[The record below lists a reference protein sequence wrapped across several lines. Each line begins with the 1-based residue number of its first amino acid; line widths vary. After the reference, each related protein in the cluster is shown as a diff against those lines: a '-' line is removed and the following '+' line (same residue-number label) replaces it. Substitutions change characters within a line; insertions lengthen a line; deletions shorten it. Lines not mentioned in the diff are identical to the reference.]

1 MFRMNDL
8 AGRRALLVEDEGG
21 VALLIEDMLFD
32 LGCELAGSAAR
43 FNRACEMARS
53 AAADF
58 AVLDVNLDGE
68 PAFPVARILRD
79 RKIPFVFST
88 GYGAAG
94 MPLEFNGIPVLTK
107 PFVLEEL
114 RQAIR
119 AALRIAAGPDAT
131 TVPSASR

>member
-8 AGRRALLVEDEGG
+8 AGRRALLIEDEGG

-43 FNRACEMARS
+43 VNRACELARS
-53 AAADF
+53 TAADF
-58 AVLDVNLDGE
+58 AVLDLNLDGE

-94 MPLEFNGIPVLTK
+94 MPLEFNGTPVLTK

-119 AALRIAAGPDAT
+119 TALRIAPSPDANA
-131 TVPSASR
+131 VPSASQ